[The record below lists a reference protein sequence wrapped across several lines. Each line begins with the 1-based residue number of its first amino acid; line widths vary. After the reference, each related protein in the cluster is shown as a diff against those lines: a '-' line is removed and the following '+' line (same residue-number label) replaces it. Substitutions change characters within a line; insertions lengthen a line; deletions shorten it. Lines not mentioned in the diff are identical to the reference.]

1 MYYRV
6 SKVAKAGDCKR
17 MTAETNVPSFDQRAT
32 LTFFGCRPDEIAP
45 YVILAVRDPLG
56 FSLDAAEYIARSLSN
71 ARKVGDTGMYV
82 VYSGDF
88 KGTPLTV
95 VSTGT
100 GSPDTELALM
110 EILMHTKVDAVVRVG
125 TSGSLQ
131 RHILVGDIVISKACV
146 RSEGASKEYVDVSYP
161 AVADPDL
168 VICLR
173 EAAAELGVR
182 FHVGITRSNDSM
194 FCGLGRAAVNGYL
207 QEDHKNIIGYWSKA
221 GVANVER
228 EASVILT
235 LTSLFG
241 VRGGAV
247 CSVVDNYLTGDISL
261 GAGVDNAVSVA
272 LLGLH
277 RLHAMLERG

>member
-1 MYYRV
+1 
-6 SKVAKAGDCKR
+6 
-17 MTAETNVPSFDQRAT
+17 
-32 LTFFGCRPDEIAP
+32 
-45 YVILAVRDPLG
+45 LG
-56 FSLDAAEYIARSLSN
+56 LD
-71 ARKVGDTGMYV
+71 
-82 VYSGDF
+82 
-88 KGTPLTV
+88 
-95 VSTGT
+95 
-100 GSPDTELALM
+100 
-110 EILMHTKVDAVVRVG
+110 
-125 TSGSLQ
+125 
-131 RHILVGDIVISKACV
+131 
-146 RSEGASKEYVDVSYP
+146 
-161 AVADPDL
+161 
-168 VICLR
+168 
-173 EAAAELGVR
+173 